1 MVERVRPKPESSPSE
16 TPARGRPFKPGNP
29 GRPPGSKNKTTKMLE
44 ELLEGEAEDLTRKM
58 IELAKA
64 GNPRCLE
71 YCLDRL
77 LPQRRSEPINLE
89 LPKINGLQDVAA
101 AKAVVVRAVSN
112 GTFTPEGAL
121 HVTRLLD
128 SYAEAITANDVA
140 VRLEKVESVL
150 KMQGKI

>member
-1 MVERVRPKPESSPSE
+1 
-16 TPARGRPFKPGNP
+16 
-29 GRPPGSKNKTTKMLE
+29 MLE
-44 ELLEGEAEDLTRKM
+44 ELFEGEVGDLARTM

-64 GNPRCLE
+64 GNVRCLE

-89 LPKINGLQDVAA
+89 LPKIDSLQDVAP
-101 AKAVVVRAVSN
+101 AKAVVVRAVSD
-112 GTFTPEGAL
+112 GTVTPEQAS
-121 HVTRLLD
+121 HVIRMLD
-128 SYAEAITANDVA
+128 SCAEAITASDVA

>member
-1 MVERVRPKPESSPSE
+1 MAERPRPKPESSP
-16 TPARGRPFKPGNP
+16 TQPPVRGRPFKPGNP

-44 ELLEGEAEDLTRKM
+44 ELFEGEAEDLVRKM

-77 LPQRRSEPINLE
+77 LPQRPSEPVNLE
-89 LPKINGLQDVAA
+89 LPKIDGVQDVAA
-101 AKAVVVRAVSN
+101 AKAAVVSAVSN
-112 GTFTPEGAL
+112 GTITPEQAA
-121 HVTRLLD
+121 HVIRLLD
-128 SYAEAITANDVA
+128 SYAEAITASDIA
-140 VRLEKVESVL
+140 IRLEKVESVL

>member
-1 MVERVRPKPESSPSE
+1 MIERVRPKPESSPSQ
-16 TPARGRPFKPGNP
+16 PPVRGRPFKPGNP

-44 ELLEGEAEDLTRKM
+44 ELFEGEAEDLIRKM

-89 LPKINGLQDVAA
+89 LPNIASVQDIAA
-101 AKAVVVRAVSN
+101 AKAAVVRAVSN
-112 GTFTPEGAL
+112 GAITPEQAS
-121 HVTRLLD
+121 HVTRQLD
-128 SYAEAITANDVA
+128 SYAEAITAGDVA
-140 VRLEKVESVL
+140 VRLERVESVL
-150 KMQGKI
+150 KMQGKM